1 MLHYHQQLSKSNLS
15 FAPEVEINDVNLNF
29 NLIALHKMSQV
40 WNITHKTYIITW
52 INATNIVQKPA
63 QRTTGFQISQFNL
76 KYTASIKQ
84 IQLRLPPLWTLLN
97 LDGTFR
103 PSRIKTFLPH
113 PPLSTFFCG
122 TRQYHWIKSWPK
134 LTNKFQKH
142 YQV

>member
-15 FAPEVEINDVNLNF
+15 LASEVEINDVNLNF
-29 NLIALHKMSQV
+29 NLIALRKMSQV
-40 WNITHKTYIITW
+40 WNITYKTYIITW

-63 QRTTGFQISQFNL
+63 QRTTGIQISQFNL

-113 PPLSTFFCG
+113 PPLYLFLWDQTISLDKVMA
-122 TRQYHWIKSWPK
+122 QI
-134 LTNKFQKH
+134 NQ
-142 YQV
+142 